1 LVAVQYAD
9 PAVSRAKFDREVGEY
24 RALEADYRAR
34 GWLLL
39 QAEFPLFEVAM
50 AAPQLKPPAMV
61 TGVRLDYTNY
71 DASPPSV
78 RLVNP
83 FTGVPYLFKDLP
95 TALKRSIP
103 GIAFALPGLPA
114 GQQMMVNQQVPLMQA
129 NTGDEIPFLCLAGVR
144 EYHDHPAHSG
154 DGWELHRRT
163 GAGRIVRLLELIHKY
178 GSQPLI
184 GYAVQLVPQIAGFD
198 SAEPPQ

>member
-1 LVAVQYAD
+1 VAVQYAD
-9 PAVSRAKFDREVGEY
+9 PEMSRAKFDREVAEY

-39 QAEFPLFEVAM
+39 RAEFPLVEVVM
-50 AAPQLKPPAMV
+50 AAPQLKPPAIV

-78 RLVNP
+78 RLIDP

-95 TALKRSIP
+95 TGLKRSVP
-103 GIAFALPGLPA
+103 GVAFALPGMPP
-114 GQQMMVNQQVPLMQA
+114 GQQMLVNQQVPLMQA
-129 NTGDEIPFLCLAGVR
+129 NGGDEIPFLCLAGVR
-144 EYHDHPAHSG
+144 EYHEHPAHSG
-154 DGWELHRRT
+154 DGWELHRPT
-163 GAGRIVRLLELIHKY
+163 GAGRIVRLLDLIHKY
-178 GSQPLI
+178 GTQPLV
-184 GYAVQLVPQIAGFD
+184 GYAVQLVPQIAGFE